1 MRPPPPSP
9 FSLIPFW
16 AKAAMGM
23 LGFALTPVA
32 CVAVL
37 ARENH
42 NGTLQQPNIREAL
55 EGATPKLRLEPPTPK
70 LPSLQQQRLQLE
82 AELRQMEGDSRNR
95 K

>member
-55 EGATPKLRLEPPTPK
+55 EGATPKLEPPTPK

-82 AELRQMEGDSRNR
+82 AELRQMQGDSRNR